1 MICFIVF
8 ADLFVYTICTLFVL
22 YLLFFA
28 ICSIKKTNV
37 EPIHDLKKNRFLVLF
52 PAYKEDSVIIN
63 SVKDFFEQDYP
74 KGYYHVMVISDQM
87 KDETNETLRELGSEV
102 LEVTFSNSSKAKALN
117 FAMDALD
124 TSKYDLIVIMDADNC
139 ASKDLLQGFNNQ
151 YLQGFRA
158 IQAHRT
164 AKNIDTDMALLD
176 AVSEEINN
184 SIFRKGH
191 VNVGISS
198 ALIGSG
204 MAFDK
209 NWFVHNVKALNTAGE
224 DKELELLLL
233 QQQVFIQY
241 CDKLRV
247 YDEKTRKEQVFYN
260 QRRRWLAAQY
270 DSLHRGLQL
279 LPEAVKNSNLALIDK
294 VLQWFIPSRLLLMGF
309 VGIFSLAWLIFDWV
323 YAIKWI
329 ALLVILIAVFVIAI
343 PQQLKTYKLI
353 KAIIKLPYL
362 FVLMFLNLFRMK
374 GMSDKFVHTKKEG

>member
-28 ICSIKKTNV
+28 ICSIKKTKV

-63 SVKDFFEQDYP
+63 SVKDFVEQDYP
-74 KGYYHVMVISDQM
+74 KGYYHVVVISDQM

-117 FAMDALD
+117 FAMDVLD

-151 YLQGFRA
+151 YLLGFRA

-241 CDKLRV
+241 CDKLWV

-270 DSLHRGLQL
+270 
-279 LPEAVKNSNLALIDK
+279 
-294 VLQWFIPSRLLLMGF
+294 
-309 VGIFSLAWLIFDWV
+309 
-323 YAIKWI
+323 
-329 ALLVILIAVFVIAI
+329 
-343 PQQLKTYKLI
+343 
-353 KAIIKLPYL
+353 
-362 FVLMFLNLFRMK
+362 
-374 GMSDKFVHTKKEG
+374 

>member
-8 ADLFVYTICTLFVL
+8 ADLFVYTICLLFVL

-28 ICSIKKTNV
+28 LCSKKVSKMVKNEDV
-37 EPIHDLKKNRFLVLF
+37 KKHCFLVLF

-63 SVKDFFEQDYP
+63 SIKDFFEQDYP
-74 KGYYHVMVISDQM
+74 KEYYHVVVISDQM
-87 KDETNETLRELGSEV
+87 KDETNEILRKLGAEV

-117 FAMDALD
+117 FAIDMLD
-124 TSKYDLIVIMDADNC
+124 TSKYDLVVIMDADNC
-139 ASKDLLQGFNNQ
+139 ASNDLLHGFNNQ
-151 YLQGFRA
+151 YTQGFLA

-164 AKNIDTDMALLD
+164 AKNVDTEMALLD

-191 VNVGISS
+191 VNIGVSS

-209 NWFVHNVKALNTAGE
+209 NWFVGNVKVLNTAGE

-233 QQQVFIQY
+233 EQQVFIQY
-241 CDKLRV
+241 CDKLWV

-270 DSLHRGLQL
+270 DSLHRGMQL
-279 LPEAVKNSNLALIDK
+279 LPKAVKDGNLALIDK

-309 VGIFSLAWLIFDWV
+309 LGVFSFVWLIFDWV
-323 YAIKWI
+323 YAVKWI
-329 ALLVILIAVFVIAI
+329 ALLVVLIAVFVIAI
-343 PQQLKTYKLI
+343 PKQLKTNKLI
-353 KAIIKLPYL
+353 KAILKLPYL

-374 GMSDKFVHTKKEG
+374 GMSKKFVHTEKEG